1 MKLALLGL
9 SASGKTTL
17 FNALT
22 GAHASVG
29 TYSGAGTEIHIGQI
43 HVSDHRLDVI
53 QRVFKPRKVTPA
65 ILEVVDTPAL
75 AVASH
80 ENREG
85 NARLIATLR
94 EADALVLVVRAFAS
108 DRVPHPKATV
118 QPLRDLADLRTELV
132 VADLDVVEKRIA
144 KLRRDIT
151 RGGGT
156 PTDTKEL
163 AALERCKPH
172 LDAGRR
178 VSNADLNKEEQKL
191 LASFAF
197 LTVKPTIIVM
207 NVGEELLRGET
218 QRTWTTEDFAGAS
231 GLEICAEWEMEVH
244 ELPKEEWKAY
254 LGDVGIEEP
263 CEGRFVHAAYQ
274 LLDLITFFTCNE
286 NELRAWQLPR
296 YSTAID
302 AAACVHTDMARGFI
316 RAEVI
321 AVEDLKKFGSVKD
334 IRTHGKERLEGK
346 TGPVMDGDLI
356 HFRFSV

>member
-1 MKLALLGL
+1 MKLAFLGL

-43 HVSDHRLDVI
+43 RVQDDRLHVI
-53 QRVFKPRKVTPA
+53 QNIFKPKKVTPA

-75 AVASH
+75 AVAAH

-85 NARLIATLR
+85 NARLVATLR

-144 KLRRDIT
+144 KVKRDIG
-151 RGGGT
+151 RGAGAAA
-156 PTDTKEL
+156 DVKEL
-163 AALERCKPH
+163 EALERCRPQ
-172 LDAGRR
+172 LDAGRG
-178 VSNADLNKEEQKL
+178 VSAAALNKEEQKL

-197 LTVKPTIIVM
+197 LTVKPTITVV
-207 NVGEELLRGET
+207 NVGEEVLRGQAE
-218 QRTWTTEDFAGAS
+218 RTWTPGDFAGAS
-231 GLEICAEWEMEVH
+231 WLEVCAEWEMEVH
-244 ELPKEEWKAY
+244 ELPKNEWKAY

-263 CEGRFVHAAYQ
+263 CEGRFVRAAYQ
-274 LLDLITFFTCNE
+274 LSDLITFFTCNE

-296 YSTAID
+296 YSTAVD
-302 AAACVHTDMARGFI
+302 AAGRVHSDMARGFI

-321 AVEDLKKFGSVKD
+321 AVEDLKRLGSVKD
-334 IRTHGKERLEGK
+334 VRTHGKERLEGR